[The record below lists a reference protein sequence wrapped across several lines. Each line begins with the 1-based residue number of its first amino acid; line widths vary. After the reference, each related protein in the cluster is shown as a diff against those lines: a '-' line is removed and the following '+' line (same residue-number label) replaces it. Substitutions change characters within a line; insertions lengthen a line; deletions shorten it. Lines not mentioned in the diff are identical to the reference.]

1 MNQQLF
7 RGRAAGLALLIAL
20 AAQSSLVAGDWPHFR
35 GPNYDGVSGETGLK
49 TDWSTPIP
57 LMWERR
63 VGAAFSS
70 FAIVG
75 DRLYT
80 GGTDDKQQTLVCLNA
95 SSGEV
100 VWQTPIEAE
109 YVERQGGD
117 GPRATPTVA
126 DSRVYTMGARG
137 RLLCVDATTGKEIW
151 SRTFGG
157 APTWGFSASVLVE
170 GGRAIVSAGG
180 REGALA
186 AFDARSGEPVWK
198 AGSSQAGYATPY
210 PFTHD
215 GVRYVAGFVAD
226 GLLVVRADDGR
237 EAWNLAWETDWD
249 VNAAAP
255 IYHQGHLFFS
265 SGYGTGACLVRLETK
280 GDRLSATE
288 VWRSKVL
295 RNKFQS
301 SVLHD
306 GHLYA
311 SDERALRCVEFLT
324 GVERWNVP
332 RIQDS
337 TLVLA
342 QEHVFLLTEEGEL
355 QIAAASPS
363 GFKPTT
369 TARILDGRCWSV
381 PVLHNGRL
389 YARDQERIVAFQLRP

>member
-1 MNQQLF
+1 MTQQRF
-7 RGRAAGLALLIAL
+7 RRCAASVTLLIGISTQAPL
-20 AAQSSLVAGDWPHFR
+20 IADDWPHFR

-49 TDWSTPIP
+49 TEWSTPIP
-57 LMWERR
+57 LVWERK
-63 VGAAFSS
+63 VGSAFSS
-70 FAIVG
+70 FAVVG
-75 DRLYT
+75 DRVYT
-80 GGTDDKQQTLVCLNA
+80 GGTENKQQTLVCLSAAN
-95 SSGEV
+95 GDV
-100 VWQTPIEAE
+100 LWQSPVEAE

-126 DSRVYTMGARG
+126 DGRVYTMGARG
-137 RLLCVDATTGKEIW
+137 RLLCVDAASGKEIW
-151 SRTFGG
+151 SRAFGG
-157 APTWGFSASVLVE
+157 PPIWGYSASVLIE

-180 REGALA
+180 RDGALA

-198 AGSSQAGYATPY
+198 TGTSKAGYATPY
-210 PFTHD
+210 PFTHE

-237 EAWNLAWETDWD
+237 EVWSLPWETDWD

-255 IYHQGHLFFS
+255 IYHEGHLFFS

-280 GDRLSATE
+280 GERLSATE

-324 GVERWNVP
+324 GAERWNVP

-342 QEHVFLLTEEGEL
+342 QGHVFLLTEEGEL
-355 QIAAASPS
+355 QIAAATPS
-363 GFKPTT
+363 GFNPKT

-389 YARDQERIVAFQLRP
+389 YARDQERVVAFQVRP